1 MSTHL
6 SRHFEQA
13 RLSRNLKP
21 SELARLA
28 GCVNILKNGNRI
40 RQFEL
45 TGIISP
51 ELFDKLATALEIDAA
66 TVEKLVEEDRRES
79 FDRWL
84 EWVNK
89 PIQPYLVER
98 LIAAVYRKVPV
109 PSEITTMDEAEAWA
123 AAVALERRRKCCLV
137 WSRRISVWFA
147 EDGTVYSRTEAV
159 PGEPNA
165 PCMKVDG
172 KKFLFGEGLRT
183 VRIADCSSAPTT
195 LPTSKDHSEIE

>member
-28 GCVNILKNGNRI
+28 GCVNIHKNASKI
-40 RQFEL
+40 RQFD
-45 TGIISP
+45 ISP
-51 ELFDKLATALEIDAA
+51 ELLTNIAAILEIDAA
-66 TVEKLVEEDRRES
+66 TIERLVEQDRRE
-79 FDRWL
+79 FFEKWL
-84 EWVNK
+84 AWVNE
-89 PIQPYLVER
+89 PITPYLVER
-98 LIAAVYRKVPV
+98 LIAAVYRKVPL
-109 PSEITTMDEAEAWA
+109 PSEIKTMVEAEAWA
-123 AAVALERRRKCCLV
+123 SAVALERRRKCCLV

-165 PCMKVDG
+165 PWMKIGG
-172 KKFLFGEGLRT
+172 KKFLFGEGLKT
-183 VRIADCSSAPTT
+183 VGIV
-195 LPTSKDHSEIE
+195 E

>member
-1 MSTHL
+1 MSHL

-13 RLSRNLKP
+13 RLARGLKP

-28 GCVNILKNGNRI
+28 GCINVLKNGNRI

-45 TGIISP
+45 TGDIRQ
-51 ELFDKLATALEIDAA
+51 ELFEKIAAALKFDAA
-66 TVEKLVEEDRRES
+66 TIEKLVERDRRE
-79 FDRWL
+79 FFERWL
-84 EWVNK
+84 AWVNE

-98 LIAAVYRKVPV
+98 LIPAIYRKMPV
-109 PSEITTMDEAEAWA
+109 PSEITTMDDAERWA
-123 AAVALERRRKCCLV
+123 AAVAAEKKRKCCLV

-165 PCMKVDG
+165 PWTKIGG
-172 KKFLFGEGLRT
+172 KRFLFGEGLRVVDAGKT
-183 VRIADCSSAPTT
+183 
-195 LPTSKDHSEIE
+195 E